1 MGRDLEH
8 GGGEGGGGGPRRM
21 GSLSYITS
29 FYFSEA
35 ATQNSAKCA
44 PGTVLINTRLKFVS
58 FGILWLININT
69 NVDCKLLVKL

>member
-8 GGGEGGGGGPRRM
+8 GGGEGGMGPSRM

-44 PGTVLINTRLKFVS
+44 PGTVLINTDS
-58 FGILWLININT
+58 NS
-69 NVDCKLLVKL
+69 

>member
-1 MGRDLEH
+1 MEEER
-8 GGGEGGGGGPRRM
+8 GGGGGPRRM

-58 FGILWLININT
+58 FGMRSYTHAIKQHAVAYIHKYQCRL
-69 NVDCKLLVKL
+69 